1 MGRTLSRWRE
11 HGRGWRRG
19 AWRVSGRAS
28 DETALLGAEVPAFY
42 QFPVTV
48 TGQAD
53 SRTRFIETVYSK
65 LNEVGASM
73 PLETHARVVQEAKH
87 AFRHNAAVYTE
98 VVRPVPSLYV
108 GAVLGALR
116 IATGAVFSL
125 ELGKR

>member
-1 MGRTLSRWRE
+1 
-11 HGRGWRRG
+11 
-19 AWRVSGRAS
+19 
-28 DETALLGAEVPAFY
+28 
-42 QFPVTV
+42 
-48 TGQAD
+48 
-53 SRTRFIETVYSK
+53 
-65 LNEVGASM
+65 VGASM